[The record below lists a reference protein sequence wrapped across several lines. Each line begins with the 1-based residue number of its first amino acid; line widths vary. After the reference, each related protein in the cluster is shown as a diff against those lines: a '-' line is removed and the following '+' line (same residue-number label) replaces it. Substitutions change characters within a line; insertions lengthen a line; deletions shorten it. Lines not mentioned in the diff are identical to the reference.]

1 MSSEPNTYRQMLIDR
16 AFGNEDALLLRKQ
29 VHDRYS
35 EPEIDFPA
43 WVLGRFEWHGHE
55 RVLDIGSGPL
65 TYQDSVLKYIPPKQY
80 IACDFSLGM
89 MRAARRHAKPDIS
102 LMAVDIVAI
111 PFPENSFD
119 VVLANH
125 MLYHVTDLG
134 QALQEIRRVLRPD
147 GVIIAAT
154 NSEFS
159 MPEFNTLTQRAM
171 RVLGQSADA
180 AEKLEQTAL
189 SNFSLESGLR
199 QIARHFPAVVRY
211 DVPGTLVFRELKPV
225 IEYINSTR
233 PFYEPNLP
241 EGIIWE
247 DFITIMGDQI
257 RRLLEHFGE
266 LVINKLAGVIIATEN
281 GGFAAEYRQLL
292 HENAIRQTHTDR

>member
-1 MSSEPNTYRQMLIDR
+1 MNFEPQTYRQMLVNK
-16 AFGNEDALLLRKQ
+16 AFASEDALMLRKNT
-29 VHDRYS
+29 HDRYS

-43 WVLGRFEWHGHE
+43 WVLERFHWQGIE

-65 TYQDSVLKYIPPKQY
+65 TYQDAVLKYIPPQNY
-80 IACDFSLGM
+80 IACDLSTGM
-89 MRAARRHAKPDIS
+89 MSAAHRHAKPDIT
-102 LMAVDIVAI
+102 LTVADIATI
-111 PFPENSFD
+111 PFKNDSFD

-125 MLYHVTDLG
+125 MLYHVSDF
-134 QALQEIRRVLRPD
+134 AKAMEEVKRVLRSG
-147 GVIIAAT
+147 GVVIAAT

-171 RVLGQSADA
+171 RVLGQSTEA
-180 AEKLEQTAL
+180 AEKLEQSPL
-189 SNFSLESGLR
+189 GNFSLESGLR
-199 QIARHFPAVVRY
+199 HIARHFPAVVRY

-233 PFYEPNLP
+233 PFYETNLP
-241 EGIIWE
+241 SGIAWE

-266 LVINKLAGVIIATEN
+266 LVINKLTGVIIATEN
-281 GGFAAEYRQLL
+281 GGFATEYRRMLL
-292 HENAIRQTHTDR
+292 SHPQIHNDQ